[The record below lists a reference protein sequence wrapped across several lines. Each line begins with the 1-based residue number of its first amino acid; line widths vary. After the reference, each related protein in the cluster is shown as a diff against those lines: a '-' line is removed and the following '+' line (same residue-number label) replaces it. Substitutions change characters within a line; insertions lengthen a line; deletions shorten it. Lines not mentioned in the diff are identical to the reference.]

1 MHYLTLTSVA
11 IATLTA
17 TTRGSVVSL
26 GEGPS
31 CLCHEEA
38 LDIANRWLSIFSTG
52 GVSGKEEVATI
63 VSQDLI
69 SADETFG
76 PPTYGIDAFWEAI
89 KTPSNTTTNVTQ
101 AATFFIHTCDQ
112 IAFNWQ
118 YNAVTTGYN
127 STVPVG
133 TPVSFTGNDILK
145 VDLETRLVS
154 NATSCGQWIL
164 LAQKLGGRSCTV

>member
-1 MHYLTLTSVA
+1 
-11 IATLTA
+11 
-17 TTRGSVVSL
+17 
-26 GEGPS
+26 
-31 CLCHEEA
+31 A

-63 VSQDLI
+63 VSQDLV
-69 SADETFG
+69 SADGTFG

-89 KTPSNTTTNVTQ
+89 ETPSNTTTNVTQ
-101 AATFFIHTCDQ
+101 ATTFFIHTCDQ
-112 IAFNWQ
+112 IALNWQ
-118 YNAVTTGYN
+118 YDAVTTGYN

-164 LAQKLGGRSCTV
+164 FAQRLGGRSCTV